1 MSNLKPTTEE
11 IIKRFRAKN
20 VPLEKLKEYGYIFL
34 DQNKFFEV
42 YNSDVYLHFIG
53 LTGCIEFSIK
63 NNQIIEF
70 LGSYLKERE
79 RIFNE

>member
-11 IIKRFRAKN
+11 IIKRFCAKN
-20 VPLEKLKEYGYIFL
+20 VPVEKLKECGYIFL

-42 YNSDVYLHFIG
+42 YNNDVYLHIIG

-70 LGSYLKERE
+70 LSGYLKERE
-79 RIFNE
+79 RVFNE